1 MSHGSRRR
9 SHRRRMVTALGVI
22 VAAGGSL
29 SLAPAAMAAS
39 ANGPEGQTVTVS
51 KVDGLDP
58 EGETITVHGEGFD
71 LTKGIYVV
79 VCVNKGAGQQPTPC
93 LGGADMEGGGG
104 SSAWISSNP
113 PSYGEGLAVP
123 FEEEGGRGSFSVQL
137 SVVANDEFTDCLDPA
152 QAPNGCVVGTRADHT
167 RTADRSA
174 DALLP
179 ITFASA
185 GGSGDDGG
193 SDDGAADG
201 AQPSPSP
208 SSSTG
213 AAGAAGGSDLAETG
227 APIIPAALAGLAL
240 LGGGVV
246 AVAARRRTEE
256 TNRP

>member
-9 SHRRRMVTALGVI
+9 SHRRRMITALGVI
-22 VAAGGSL
+22 AAAGGSL
-29 SLAPAAMAAS
+29 SLAPTAMAAS

-104 SSAWISSNP
+104 ASAWISSNP
-113 PSYGEGLAVP
+113 PSYGEGLAQP
-123 FEEEGGRGSFSVQL
+123 FEEEGGRGTFSVQL
-137 SVVANDEFTDCLDPA
+137 SVVASDEFTDCLDPA

-174 DALLP
+174 DVLLP

-185 GGSGDDGG
+185 GGNGDGG
-193 SDDGAADG
+193 DDG
-201 AQPSPSP
+201 AQPSASP

-213 AAGAAGGSDLAETG
+213 TEGAAAGGGSDLAETG
-227 APIIPAALAGLAL
+227 APIVPAALAGLAL

-246 AVAARRRTEE
+246 AVAVRRRTEE

>member
-9 SHRRRMVTALGVI
+9 THRRRLVTALGVI
-22 VAAGGSL
+22 VAAAGSL
-29 SLAPAAMAAS
+29 SLAETAAAAT

-51 KVDGLDP
+51 KVDGLNPD
-58 EGETITVHGEGFD
+58 GETITVHGEGFD

-79 VCVNKGAGQQPTPC
+79 VCVNTGAGQQPTPC

-113 PSYGEGLAVP
+113 PSYGEGLAQP

-137 SVVANDEFTDCLDPA
+137 SVQAGDEFTDCLDSA

-174 DALLP
+174 DVLLP
-179 ITFASA
+179 ITFAGAGA
-185 GGSGDDGG
+185 GGGDANGG
-193 SDDGAADG
+193 DEGGAEG
-201 AQPSPSP
+201 GRPSPSP
-208 SSSTG
+208 SSTTG
-213 AAGAAGGSDLAETG
+213 AAGGGSDLAQTG
-227 APIIPAALAGLAL
+227 APIVPAALAGLAL

-246 AVAARRRTEE
+246 AVAVRRRTEE